1 MRGGERPGDARAPR
15 WIGLRFIG
23 FSRGV
28 CERCRGGLSD
38 SATLLQYQKAGHQQD
53 SLCGTPLG
61 GKRRQATAGGEGT
74 ASGHGGNTRA
84 AAAAPAPALAPAR
97 GTAPTPAPAPAPAR
111 HAARGTATNGGDGEG
126 TGVGIGAG
134 TGAGT
139 GEGTGEGA
147 GEGTVRTAAAH
158 TRACAPPT
166 HTASTFGAQTAAD
179 GGTGAALAPSLT
191 LAPYSPAQPHTARLG
206 RMRTELC
213 SFTPL
218 HTAHLARRGPNE
230 DRALQLKR
238 ALAPLLPCAH
248 TASAPAPAPAT
259 RQRRGGLTHWEAAA
273 PDRPVGQPARSAAL
287 MARNCGRRPYVR
299 RQADGHGYGHGH
311 GNGNGTGHAGPT
323 ATAIRLTAFCGDGGP
338 RLSSPRPG
346 ARDRATERVQCE

>member
-1 MRGGERPGDARAPR
+1 MDRASLYRLLARR
-15 WIGLRFIG
+15 LRA
-23 FSRGV
+23 V
-28 CERCRGGLSD
+28 PGGLSD

-53 SLCGTPLG
+53 SLAARGSAANG
-61 GKRRQATAGGEGT
+61 GRRRQAAENGVEWRQAGRT
-74 ASGHGGNTRA
+74 
-84 AAAAPAPALAPAR
+84 AAAPAPALAPAR
-97 GTAPTPAPAPAPAR
+97 GTAPTPAPAPAPAP
-111 HAARGTATNGGDGEG
+111 ARGTATNGGDGEG

-158 TRACAPPT
+158 TRACTPPT
-166 HTASTFGAQTAAD
+166 HTASALGAQTAAD

-311 GNGNGTGHAGPT
+311 GNGNGNGNGTGHAGPT

-338 RLSSPRPG
+338 RPSSPRPG

>member
-1 MRGGERPGDARAPR
+1 MDRASLYRLLARR
-15 WIGLRFIG
+15 LRA
-23 FSRGV
+23 V
-28 CERCRGGLSD
+28 PGGLSD

-53 SLCGTPLG
+53 SLAARGSAANG
-61 GKRRQATAGGEGT
+61 GRRRQAAENGVEWRQAGRT
-74 ASGHGGNTRA
+74 
-84 AAAAPAPALAPAR
+84 AAAPAPALAPAR
-97 GTAPTPAPAPAPAR
+97 GTAPTPAPAPAPAP
-111 HAARGTATNGGDGEG
+111 ARGTATNGGDGEG

-158 TRACAPPT
+158 TRACTPPP
-166 HTASTFGAQTAAD
+166 HTASAFGAQTAAD

-299 RQADGHGYGHGH
+299 RQTDGHGYGHGN

-338 RLSSPRPG
+338 RPSSPRPG